1 MIRKKTK
8 RLRNPGR
15 RVGEKVAT
23 IRSAIQIYDGMS
35 PAFKSMNTAMN
46 VVLSSFEAIQTASSK
61 AVDTNSI
68 QLAREELAK
77 AESTFNQIEE
87 EIKNAS
93 NQQQRFNNDIR
104 NGQTA
109 ASGLQNKIMKIA
121 GSIGA
126 MLGFKKLAGLSDDI
140 TQLRARLDL
149 MNDGLQTTEELQ
161 NKIFA
166 SAEAARGSYLD
177 TSQVVSKLGILAGD
191 AFQTNDEIIF
201 FAEQMNKQFKIGGA
215 SIQEQTAA
223 MYQLTQAMAS
233 GRLQGDEFR
242 SIMENAP
249 LLAQSIA
256 KYMGKPVGE
265 LRDMSREGLITADV
279 IKNAMFMAADEI
291 NRKFEDMPK
300 TIGQIWTSIK
310 NRAIKQLDPVLIKIN
325 EIANSEQ
332 FQTFANR
339 AVNSIAIV
347 SSALL
352 GIFETITAIS
362 NFVYDNWSLIAP
374 IVWGIV
380 GAMVA
385 YNAVSLVTNSLIAI
399 QTMKDKMAAAAKMM
413 QAGATFT
420 ATAAQHGLNA
430 ALYACPLTWI
440 IALIIGLIA
449 AFYGAIA
456 IVNHFAGTSI
466 SATGAIF
473 GAFSVLGAFLWNIFL
488 GFLDLALGVVN
499 GLVNP
504 FIRFANFLGN
514 VFHSPISSIIHM
526 FQSMADQVLMVLE
539 KIASA
544 MDFVF
549 GSNMAES
556 VQGWRSELQQMADNA
571 VKQYAPEENYQQII
585 GELNLSAESLG
596 LKRWAYGDAWNVG
609 YEAGENFNFGF
620 GSIFDDLLTGINN
633 IDYNTGS
640 MAKTLDTSEE
650 ELKYL
655 RDLAEQEVINRFTT
669 AEIKVDMGGIVN
681 QISKDTDI
689 DAVITYLEEKLYET
703 MESAAEGVHS

>member
-1 MIRKKTK
+1 M
-8 RLRNPGR
+8 
-15 RVGEKVAT
+15 AT
-23 IRSAIQIYDGMS
+23 IKSAIQIYDGMS

-46 VVLSSFEAIQTASSK
+46 VVLSSFHAIQSASSNAIDTAS
-61 AVDTNSI
+61 I
-68 QLAREELAK
+68 QTAREELAK

-87 EIKNAS
+87 EIRNAD
-93 NQQQRFNNDIR
+93 NAQQKFNTDIR

-121 GSIGA
+121 GTIGT
-126 MLGFKKLAGLSDDI
+126 MLGFKKLTGLSDDI

-279 IKNAMFMAADEI
+279 IKNAMFMAADET

-310 NRAIKQLDPVLIKIN
+310 NQAIKQLDPVLIKIN

-332 FQTFANR
+332 FQRFANR
-339 AVNSIAIV
+339 AVSGIAIV

-352 GIFETITAIS
+352 GIFETITVIS
-362 NFVYDNWSLIAP
+362 NFISDNWSLIAP

-385 YNAVSLVTNSLIAI
+385 YELVT
-399 QTMKDKMAAAAKMM
+399 KGAALATGALTAAKTL
-413 QAGATFT
+413 AVPIYSLLTGATM
-420 ATAAQHGLNA
+420 AETAAQWGLNA
-430 ALYACPLTWI
+430 ALYACPIAWI
-440 IALIIGLIA
+440 IALMIGLIA
-449 AFYGAIA
+449 VFYAVIA
-456 IVNHFAGTSI
+456 AVNHFADSSI

-473 GAFSVLGAFLWNIFL
+473 GAFSVLGAFLWNLFL
-488 GFLDLALGVVN
+488 GFLDLVLGVIN
-499 GLVNP
+499 ALVNP
-504 FIRFANFLGN
+504 TIRFANFLGN
-514 VFHSPISSIIHM
+514 VFHNPISSIIYM
-526 FQSMADQVLMVLE
+526 FQSMADSVLMVLE
-539 KIASA
+539 KIVSA
-544 MDFVF
+544 MDFVV
-549 GSNMAES
+549 GSNMG
-556 VQGWRSELQQMADNA
+556 GWFHGVRSELQQLADNV
-571 VKQYAPEENYQQII
+571 VKKYAPEENYQQLIS
-585 GELNLSAESLG
+585 ELDLSVESLG
-596 LKRWAYGDAWNVG
+596 LKRWTYGDAWDFG
-609 YEAGENFNFGF
+609 YDAGENLEFKF
-620 GSIFDDLLTGINN
+620 GSIFDGILAGINN

-640 MAKTLDTSEE
+640 MSKTLDTSEE

-681 QISKDTDI
+681 QVSKDTDL
-689 DAVITYLEEKLYET
+689 DAVITYLRDQLQET
-703 MESAAEGVHS
+703 MESMAEGVHS

>member
-1 MIRKKTK
+1 M
-8 RLRNPGR
+8 
-15 RVGEKVAT
+15 AT
-23 IRSAIQIYDGMS
+23 IRSALQIYDGMS
-35 PAFKSMNTAMN
+35 PALKSITTALN
-46 VVLSSFEAIQTASSK
+46 VTLNSFEAIQSASSN
-61 AVDTNSI
+61 AIDTNSMK
-68 QLAREELAK
+68 LARDELAK
-77 AESTFNQIEE
+77 AESTFTQIED
-87 EIKNAS
+87 EIKNAD
-93 NQQQRFNNDIR
+93 NAQQRFNNDIR

-109 ASGLQNKIMKIA
+109 AGGLQSKFMKIA
-121 GSIGA
+121 GTIGTV
-126 MLGFKKLAGLSDDI
+126 LGFKKLAGLSDDI

-249 LLAQSIA
+249 MLAQAIA
-256 KYMGKPVGE
+256 DYMGKSVGE

-279 IKNAMFMAADEI
+279 IKNAMFAAADET
-291 NRKFEDMPK
+291 NARFETMPRS
-300 TIGQIWTSIK
+300 IGQIWTSMK
-310 NRAIKQLDPVLIKIN
+310 NHAVKQLDPVLMKIN
-325 EIANSEQ
+325 EIVNSQ
-332 FQTFANR
+332 AFQTFANNVVGAI
-339 AVNSIAIV
+339 AVV
-347 SSALL
+347 SNVLL
-352 GIFETITAIS
+352 WVFELVMGIS
-362 NFVYDNWSLIAP
+362 NFVTENWSLIAP
-374 IVWGIV
+374 IVWGLV
-380 GAMVA
+380 AAYVA
-385 YNAVSLVTNSLIAI
+385 YNAVLLAYNSYQAITNGLKAVAAFRESAH
-399 QTMKDKMAAAAKMM
+399 AAALAMST
-413 QAGATFT
+413 GATFT

-430 ALYACPLTWI
+430 ALLACPITWI

-473 GAFSVLGAFLWNIFL
+473 GAFSVLGAFLWNLFL
-488 GFLDLALGVVN
+488 GLVDLTLGVIN
-499 GLVNP
+499 RLVNP

-514 VFHSPISSIIHM
+514 VFHSPISSIIYM

-544 MDFVF
+544 MDFIF

-556 VQGWRSELQQMADNA
+556 VQGWRSELQQLADDV
-571 VKQYAPEENYQQII
+571 VKKYAPEENYQQLISEI
-585 GELNLSAESLG
+585 DLSAESLG

-609 YEAGENFNFGF
+609 YDAGENFKLEFG
-620 GSIFDDLLTGINN
+620 GVFDDLLSGINS
-633 IDYNTGS
+633 IDFNTGS
-640 MAKTLDTSEE
+640 MSKTLDTSEE

-655 RDLAEQEVINRFTT
+655 RDLAEQEVVNRFTT
-669 AEIKVDMGGIVN
+669 AEIKIDMGGIVN
-681 QISKDTDI
+681 QVSKDTDV
-689 DAVITYLEEKLYET
+689 DAVISYLEEKLYET
-703 MESAAEGVHS
+703 MESAAEGIHS